1 MVKRNLVKVL
11 LITCISLT
19 AYSQKTLNI
28 LFTIDNEPVL
38 ADEFLAIYQKN
49 REIGQQLDP
58 KSPEEYL
65 RMYIDFKLKVR
76 EARAQGLDTLEN
88 FRNEFMSY
96 RATLAKPY
104 FTDKTVNESLIR
116 EAYERM
122 QKDIRAGHIMLE
134 LPQNPAPSDTLRVY
148 NEILKLRQD
157 ILSGKTTF
165 EDAARRLSKDTYS
178 AQQGGDLGFFTVFNM
193 VYPFESAAYSTPIGQ
208 ISMPVRTQFGY
219 HLVKKYE
226 DRPARGQ
233 IEVAHI
239 MIGVDPKSDSAKIA
253 EAEKKIY
260 EIFERIKSFE
270 SFEALARQYSDDK
283 ASGRNGGKLPP
294 FGINV
299 MVKEFEDKAFSLTVP
314 STYTEPFQTQY
325 GFHIVQLIKRY
336 PIPSFEDARKE
347 LEIKVQRDGRGNLSK
362 EAVLERFKRENN
374 YAEYPKNIQAIVKF
388 LKPAYLKNEWTPENY
403 SRKMNKP
410 IFTYAGNTFKQS
422 DLIDFMLLNQAQDAK
437 SETLER
443 EVWKNFN
450 RFAESYIFSYE
461 DSRLEEKY
469 PEFRYLVNEYRDGI
483 LLFEIMEKE
492 VWGKALRDSAG
503 LMAFF
508 NKHQQFYQWD
518 ERMSA
523 TIVKVTT
530 DAMARQVE
538 RDLKRRILIDSI
550 AARANRV
557 NPLEVT
563 FERGL
568 FERGT
573 HLIADMV
580 WGRKGVFTLPD
591 KEDGRTIIVDIQKYI
606 PAGPKSFEETR
617 GAVIT
622 DYQNYLEK
630 EWLESLRNRYHITLN
645 QEVFQSIVNQL

>member
-1 MVKRNLVKVL
+1 MFKSSLVKGICIAS
-11 LITCISLT
+11 ITFS
-19 AYSQKTLNI
+19 AYSQKTTDP
-28 LFTIDNEPVL
+28 LFTIDNEPVF

-49 REIGQQLDP
+49 REIGQQIDP

-88 FRNEFMSY
+88 FRNEFRSY
-96 RATLAKPY
+96 RASLAKPY
-104 FTDKTVNESLIR
+104 FTDNTVNESLIR

-134 LPQNPAPSDTLRVY
+134 LPQNAAPSDTVRAY
-148 NEILKLRQD
+148 NEIMKIRQD

-165 EDAARRLSKDTYS
+165 EEVARRLSKDTYS
-178 AQQGGDLGFFTVFNM
+178 AQNGGDLGFFTVFNM
-193 VYPFESAAYSTPIGQ
+193 VYPFESAAYNTPIGQ

-219 HLVKKYE
+219 HLIKKYE
-226 DRPARGQ
+226 ERPARGQ
-233 IEVAHI
+233 VEVAHI
-239 MIGVDPKSDSAKIA
+239 MIAVDPKSDSAAVA
-253 EAEKKIY
+253 EAQKKIY

-270 SFEALARQYSDDK
+270 SFDALARQYSDDK
-283 ASGRNGGKLPP
+283 ASARNGGRLPP

-299 MVKEFEDKAFSLTVP
+299 MVREFEDKAFSLTVP
-314 STYTEPFQTQY
+314 STYTEPFRTQY

-336 PIPSFEDARKE
+336 PIPSFEEARKE
-347 LEIKVQRDGRGNLSK
+347 LEAKVQRDGRANLSK
-362 EAVLERFKRENN
+362 EAVLQRLKRENN
-374 YAEYPKNIQAIVKF
+374 YTEYPKNIQAIVKY
-388 LKPAYLKNEWTPENY
+388 LKPEYLKNEWTPENY

-410 IFTYAGNTFKQS
+410 IFTYAGNTFTQS

-443 EVWKNFN
+443 EVWKNFS
-450 RFAESYIFSYE
+450 RFTESYIFSYE

-492 VWGKALRDSAG
+492 VWGKALKDSAG
-503 LMAFF
+503 LMDFF
-508 NKHQQFYQWD
+508 NKHRQLYQWN
-518 ERMSA
+518 ERMNA

-530 DAMARQVE
+530 DAVAKQVE
-538 RDLKRRILIDSI
+538 RDLRRRIPIDTI
-550 AARANRV
+550 AARANKI
-557 NPLEVT
+557 NPLEVS

-568 FERGT
+568 FEKGT
-573 HLIADMV
+573 HQIADIV
-580 WGRKGVFTLPD
+580 WGRNGLYRLPD
-591 KEDGRTIIVDIQKYI
+591 KEDGRTVIVDIHKYL
-606 PAGPKSFEETR
+606 PSGPKTFEETR

-622 DYQNYLEK
+622 DYQNYLEQK
-630 EWLESLRNRYHITLN
+630 WLESLRARYQVTLN
-645 QEVFQSIVNQL
+645 QDVFQSIVNQL